1 MNADVVVNFI
11 TALSDWRD
19 KYLHKVGVPS
29 NFEADWD
36 FVSVVSACE
45 SFPPFLP
52 SLNRLY
58 EGASDATYQVMWVLL
73 FNALDDFGIRE
84 INEVVRSGSPPDA
97 VPNEQYELAKRKVA
111 DEALHSAL
119 RIAGLVS
126 FACIVPA
133 CHLLTI
139 WIQAGVLTTNGYLVR
154 FCPILH

>member
-1 MNADVVVNFI
+1 
-11 TALSDWRD
+11 
-19 KYLHKVGVPS
+19 
-29 NFEADWD
+29 
-36 FVSVVSACE
+36 
-45 SFPPFLP
+45 
-52 SLNRLY
+52 
-58 EGASDATYQVMWVLL
+58 MWVLL

-126 FACIVPA
+126 FTCKMPV
-133 CHLLTI
+133 CRLLTI

-154 FCPILH
+154 FRPILH